1 MRALLSCLVVLLA
14 APVQAQH
21 SGGHHDPSHDPAR
34 HEPGQHGARSHARA
48 EGLPTG
54 VSASERDGLLA
65 GAGLGLATAAE
76 RNGYPG
82 PLHVLELADAL
93 ALTPDQRAT
102 AERLRAE
109 MLEAAVPLGRQLIDA
124 ERRLDALFETG
135 TATPAAIAAHT
146 ETVAGL
152 RGHLRA
158 VHLTAHIGMR
168 EALSDGQRA
177 TYARLRGHAE

>member
-1 MRALLSCLVVLLA
+1 MRALFVCLSLLPLA
-14 APVQAQH
+14 ASAQTR
-21 SGGHHDPSHDPAR
+21 HDPAQHHPAR
-34 HEPGQHGARSHARA
+34 HDAHPHAGHDPADVRSEAV
-48 EGLPTG
+48 PTG
-54 VSASERDGLLA
+54 LAAAERDGLLA
-65 GAGLGLATAAE
+65 GAGLGLAKAAE

-93 ALTPDQRAT
+93 QLTPEQRAT

-109 MLEAAVPLGRQLIDA
+109 MLEAAVPLGRQLVDA
-124 ERRLDALFETG
+124 ERQLDRLFETG
-135 TATPAAIAAHT
+135 TATPVAIAART

-152 RGHLRA
+152 RGRLRA
-158 VHLTAHIGMR
+158 VHLTAHVGMR